1 MKKLLIITLLVAS
14 ASISVPAQA
23 KDISEASLISG
34 LVSLSVVVGVSAGVS
49 NLLNDISTKPSE
61 KEKEEIKSIKVTEVI
76 QKENDRTMVKSIVRV
91 GNRQEALDFEINAK
105 KDLKIAPGDFLKV
118 EKLNSDYLLT
128 KDGKSL
134 VLVQGSEKTGNFR
147 QKKFE

>member
-14 ASISVPAQA
+14 ASISVPTQA
-23 KDISEASLISG
+23 KDISEASLLSG
-34 LVSLSVVVGVSAGVS
+34 LIGLSVVVGVSGGAS

-61 KEKEEIKSIKVTEVI
+61 KDKEEIKSIRVTEVV

-91 GNRQEALDFEINAK
+91 GSRQEPLDFEINAK
-105 KDLKIAPGDFLKV
+105 KDLKIVPGDFLKV